1 MHFVADVQ
9 GVGRRNGAEVEC
21 QHLLRGF
28 ASARLY
34 AQKKSFLYA
43 ERDDAERDD
52 ARREEFLEQL
62 SHIAPEDRV
71 YVDEAGVDEAGV
83 EDTLSWAYGWS
94 RKGSRCQGE
103 RLGHRTSR
111 ISMAAAWCCG
121 QVLSPLTFQGY
132 CDSALVESWFEQ
144 HLCHCLR
151 AGQVVIL
158 DNASFHRARRLR
170 ELLETVGCSLLLLPP
185 YSPDLL
191 TRPTLTRSSRYGT
204 SSRDASNTTRH
215 NTLVSGTKS
224 MPRSC
229 SPFPI
234 ICYNK
239 IAGFCV
245 VRKDHRLRDLRATI

>member
-1 MHFVADVQ
+1 MLVALTISSRVTALASQRMHFVADVQ
-9 GVGRRNGAEVEC
+9 GVGRGNGAEVEC

-43 ERDDAERDD
+43 ERDDA
-52 ARREEFLEQL
+52 RREEFLEQL

-71 YVDEAGVDEAGV
+71 YVDEAGV

-185 YSPDLL
+185 YSPDL
-191 TRPTLTRSSRYGT
+191 
-204 SSRDASNTTRH
+204 
-215 NTLVSGTKS
+215 
-224 MPRSC
+224 
-229 SPFPI
+229 
-234 ICYNK
+234 NK
-239 IAGFCV
+239 IESLWNIIKRRIEHNSTQYPCFWDKVDAAF
-245 VRKDHRLRDLRATI
+245 L

>member
-1 MHFVADVQ
+1 MSRAWEEETGQKLSANTFCVALC
-9 GVGRRNGAEVEC
+9 R
-21 QHLLRGF
+21 F

-71 YVDEAGVDEAGV
+71 DVDEAGV

-121 QVLSPLTFQGY
+121 QVLSPLTFEGP
-132 CDSALVESWFEQ
+132 CDSALTV
-144 HLCHCLR
+144 
-151 AGQVVIL
+151 
-158 DNASFHRARRLR
+158 RL
-170 ELLETVGCSLLLLPP
+170 
-185 YSPDLL
+185 
-191 TRPTLTRSSRYGT
+191 
-204 SSRDASNTTRH
+204 
-215 NTLVSGTKS
+215 
-224 MPRSC
+224 
-229 SPFPI
+229 
-234 ICYNK
+234 
-239 IAGFCV
+239 
-245 VRKDHRLRDLRATI
+245 